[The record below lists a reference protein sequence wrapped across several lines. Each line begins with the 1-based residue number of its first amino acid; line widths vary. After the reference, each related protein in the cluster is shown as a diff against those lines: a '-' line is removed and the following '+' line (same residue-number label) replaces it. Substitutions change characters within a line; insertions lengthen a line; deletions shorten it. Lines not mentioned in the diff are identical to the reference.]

1 MVNLMGHVWLKCPIF
16 ICCVAATGST
26 ESTLNSLITLIKYIG
41 CSDVTWYRV
50 IFFFLFLS
58 FFPECVILLS
68 QQIKW
73 LSVRQTKPK
82 YAQHSSWIM
91 KKTRAGFSFSV
102 HLEGPDTASLTCKR
116 STGGFHGY
124 RCIYNSVGTLLIL
137 PKRKSAWP
145 QQAQKS
151 IVVLQRTWA
160 PARTRRGK
168 KEPLNRFSA
177 EGDVVSAKVFLEE
190 SD

>member
-1 MVNLMGHVWLKCPIF
+1 MSYFYLLCSCNR
-16 ICCVAATGST
+16 
-26 ESTLNSLITLIKYIG
+26 LNRVDSELPHYFDKIHRMQRRHLISG
-41 CSDVTWYRV
+41 D
-50 IFFFLFLS
+50 FFFLFLS

-82 YAQHSSWIM
+82 FAQHSSWIM
-91 KKTRAGFSFSV
+91 KKTQAGFSFSV

-160 PARTRRGK
+160 PAKTRRGK